1 MADSRLDR
9 PDRRAA
15 LRKLVG
21 LGAVPVGLP
30 TLWSALDILGASPTS
45 IVHAADL
52 PGTAAEQGDLS
63 HIPGASAPSSMVA
76 EWYDSTQTPGNGH
89 RIAASKATF
98 ADAPD
103 TASRY
108 EAKLYVFP
116 SGTLRTL
123 SFKKNLP
130 AYHLITF
137 ETIIYVLSG
146 TAILTPLDNHPGKP
160 VAVRAGDALFLP
172 SGVLSNPKPSES
184 LVILQCFVERTVR
197 NAKKSV
203 VTSKQAPTLDAVE
216 WQREGNA
223 LRAKTYPFE
232 GNTLRV
238 ITLNGA
244 RSARVIAKT
253 ADVLVYVAKGTAR
266 RKEGDRVV
274 QIVAGDCVREKAG
287 GTASW
292 ESLEETTLLAI
303 DARLDPAMLPPA
315 QNL

>member
-1 MADSRLDR
+1 MADSCLDM
-9 PDRRAA
+9 PERRDV
-15 LRKLVG
+15 LRKLAG
-21 LGAVPVGLP
+21 FAAVPVGLP
-30 TLWSALDILGASPTS
+30 ALWNALNIVGAAPVSTA
-45 IVHAADL
+45 HAADL

-89 RIAASKATF
+89 RIAASPATF

-123 SFKKNLP
+123 SFKKNSP
-130 AYHLITF
+130 VFHLITF

-146 TAILTPLDNHPGKP
+146 TAVLTPLDNHPGKP
-160 VAVRAGDALFLP
+160 VTVRAGDALFLP
-172 SGVLSNPKPSES
+172 SGVLSNPKPSEN
-184 LVILQCFVERTVR
+184 LVILQGFVERTVR

-203 VTSKQAPTLDAVE
+203 VTSKQAHALEALD
-216 WQREGNA
+216 WQREGKA
-223 LRAKTYPFE
+223 LAAKTYSFE

-238 ITLNGA
+238 ITLNDA
-244 RSARVIAKT
+244 RSARVTPKMT
-253 ADVLVYVAKGTAR
+253 DVLVYVVKGKAR

-287 GTASW
+287 SAASW
-292 ESLEETTLLAI
+292 ESLEETVLVTI
-303 DARLDPAMLPPA
+303 DARLDPAMLPPD
-315 QNL
+315 QNV